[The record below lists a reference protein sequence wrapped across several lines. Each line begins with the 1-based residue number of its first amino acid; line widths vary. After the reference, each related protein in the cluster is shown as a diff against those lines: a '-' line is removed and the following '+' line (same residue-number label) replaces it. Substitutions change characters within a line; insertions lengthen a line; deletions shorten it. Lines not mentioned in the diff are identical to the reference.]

1 MSPGAMINK
10 FILPAAGLLTA
21 VSLLLIFALQYPL
34 STTFP
39 IGGDAASHI
48 RAAQTVLASKQAP
61 AAAITLLKHS
71 NYPLS
76 HPLLAAW
83 AALPLSWPDR
93 FVWWIT
99 VGHILTGFS
108 IGALLWRVGSWRA
121 AAAGLAIW
129 ALSPVGINNHFEDGT
144 APQLWSLIFLIL
156 TFERLAAGSTWGT
169 LAMVAATVGTHLLSG
184 FVLIAS
190 LIMGTVLLLP
200 VRHRLA
206 PHQATLIKY
215 LGALTALLA
224 GLAIYKYLRGPA
236 WPFIEQ
242 QSEDFFL
249 LDILK
254 SKFAPWL
261 VLSIPGIAILI
272 SKLRHSLPASTSL
285 LSFFWLAFLLTTNST
300 LRVGLWENRFR
311 TYFIVAVCL
320 AAGLSLPHVS
330 RSAFRSPAARLLFLG
345 LLFTTLT
352 ALTWRD
358 NSAVYRFYEDPSRNA
373 RLHPEVISAINWL
386 GTNLPL
392 TSFIASSSASRDA
405 EWIPVL
411 TPLNWQAL
419 NDRHTLLT
427 DQDGKLLTEKNTDSF
442 THIIFL
448 TQQESVNAT
457 MLAHPD
463 LFPIV
468 FQNPSA
474 VIIKLP

>member
-1 MSPGAMINK
+1 MSPGAIINK
-10 FILPAAGLLTA
+10 FVLPAAGLLTA
-21 VSLLLIFALQYPL
+21 ASLLFTFALQYPL

-48 RAAQTVLASKQAP
+48 RAAQTILAIKQAP
-61 AAAITLLKHS
+61 AAAITLIKHS

-76 HPLLAAW
+76 HLLFTAW
-83 AALPLSWPDR
+83 AALPFSWPDR

-99 VGHILTGFS
+99 LGQILTGFS
-108 IGALLWRVGSWRA
+108 IGALLWRIGSWRA
-121 AAAGLAIW
+121 AAAGVAIW
-129 ALSPVGINNHFEDGT
+129 ALTPIGINNHFEDGT

-169 LAMVAATVGTHLLSG
+169 LVMVAATVGTHFLSG

-206 PHQATLIKY
+206 PHQAALIKY
-215 LGALTALLA
+215 LGALTAALA
-224 GLAIYKYLRGPA
+224 ALIIYKYIHGPN
-236 WPFIEQ
+236 WPFVEQ

-254 SKFAPWL
+254 SKFALWV
-261 VLSIPGIAILI
+261 VLSIPGIAILT

-300 LRVGLWENRFR
+300 LNVGLWENRFR

-320 AAGLSLPHVS
+320 AAGLSLPHIS

-358 NSAVYRFYEDPSRNA
+358 NAAVYRFYEDSSR
-373 RLHPEVISAINWL
+373 
-386 GTNLPL
+386 
-392 TSFIASSSASRDA
+392 
-405 EWIPVL
+405 
-411 TPLNWQAL
+411 
-419 NDRHTLLT
+419 
-427 DQDGKLLTEKNTDSF
+427 
-442 THIIFL
+442 
-448 TQQESVNAT
+448 
-457 MLAHPD
+457 
-463 LFPIV
+463 PIYS
-468 FQNPSA
+468 P
-474 VIIKLP
+474 

>member
-1 MSPGAMINK
+1 MSPGAIINK
-10 FILPAAGLLTA
+10 FVLPAAGLLTA
-21 VSLLLIFALQYPL
+21 ASLLFTFALQYPF

-48 RAAQTVLASKQAP
+48 HAAQTILNIKQVP
-61 AAAITLLKHS
+61 AAALTLIKHS

-76 HPLLAAW
+76 HLLFTAW
-83 AALPLSWPDR
+83 AALPFSWPDR

-108 IGALLWRVGSWRA
+108 LAALLWRIGSWRA
-121 AAAGLAIW
+121 AAAGVAIW
-129 ALSPVGINNHFEDGT
+129 ALTPIGINNHFEDGT

-156 TFERLAAGSTWGT
+156 TFERLAAGSTWGA
-169 LAMVAATVGTHLLSG
+169 LVMSAATAGTHPLSG
-184 FVLIAS
+184 FVLITS
-190 LIMGTVLLLP
+190 LIMSAVLLLP

-206 PHQATLIKY
+206 PYQATLIKY
-215 LGALTALLA
+215 LGFLTAILA

-236 WPFIEQ
+236 WPSIEQ

-272 SKLRHSLPASTSL
+272 SKLRHSLPASTTL

-300 LRVGLWENRFR
+300 LNVGLWENRFR

-320 AAGLSLPHVS
+320 AAGLSLPYMS
-330 RSAFRSPAARLLFLG
+330 RSAFRSGAARLLFLG

-358 NSAVYRFYEDPSRNA
+358 NAAVYRFYEDSSR
-373 RLHPEVISAINWL
+373 LIYSP
-386 GTNLPL
+386 
-392 TSFIASSSASRDA
+392 
-405 EWIPVL
+405 
-411 TPLNWQAL
+411 
-419 NDRHTLLT
+419 
-427 DQDGKLLTEKNTDSF
+427 
-442 THIIFL
+442 
-448 TQQESVNAT
+448 
-457 MLAHPD
+457 
-463 LFPIV
+463 
-468 FQNPSA
+468 
-474 VIIKLP
+474 